1 MSLEGRGPETT
12 SPGNK
17 SSFSYTDDASRSQ
30 MNGAAKSYTS
40 IEDHNAENMGLSEPE
55 QEQGVA
61 KPKRAAKIHDFC
73 LGIPFGERAEYG
85 LLIADHH
92 KNL

>member
-12 SPGNK
+12 SPGNR
-17 SSFSYTDDASRSQ
+17 SSLSYTDDASGSQ

-40 IEDHNAENMGLSEPE
+40 MEDHNAENRAVSEPE

-61 KPKRAAKIHDFC
+61 KPKSAAMIHDFC
-73 LGIPFGERAEYG
+73 LGIPFG
-85 LLIADHH
+85 
-92 KNL
+92 